1 MGRVGEAHTWR
12 RLAAVQGNP
21 RGTARETGKR
31 TRGTADRMLESR
43 LRQALSRPASFCRL
57 KDRIQDPE
65 RASKPPGGLGKR
77 RRCRGP
83 RTGISSS
90 ACWPGYHPVRT
101 SAPENN
107 PLRPSPSSTLPR
119 LYSLCDGR
127 RTCAPVVLSVIF
139 TRKSPQEAHRHYAE
153 STAKMKKKGAEV
165 EHP

>member
-1 MGRVGEAHTWR
+1 MHP
-12 RLAAVQGNP
+12 NP
-21 RGTARETGKR
+21 
-31 TRGTADRMLESR
+31 LE
-43 LRQALSRPASFCRL
+43 
-57 KDRIQDPE
+57 
-65 RASKPPGGLGKR
+65 GLGKEDGAGAR
-77 RRCRGP
+77 ELAFP
-83 RTGISSS
+83 VS

-153 STAKMKKKGAEV
+153 STAKMKKKGVEV